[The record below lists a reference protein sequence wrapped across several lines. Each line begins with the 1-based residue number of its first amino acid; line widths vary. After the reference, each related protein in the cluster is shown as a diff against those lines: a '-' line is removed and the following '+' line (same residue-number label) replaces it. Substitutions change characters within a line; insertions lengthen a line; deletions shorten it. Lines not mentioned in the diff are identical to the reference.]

1 MGEIYYY
8 KQNKEKFKNQTNRNV
23 VYNGTKINIQ

>member
-8 KQNKEKFKNQTNRNV
+8 KQNKEKFKNQTNRN
-23 VYNGTKINIQ
+23 YNGTKINIQ